1 MNTDQTMNF
10 AYLALLGAAVA
21 GSYIV
26 ANRNEMGKMAQ
37 QAVIWALIFVGVIGA
52 IGMWGQISQTVNPR
66 QAFAS
71 ENEVIVPRQSDGH
84 YYLTL
89 DLNSV
94 PVDFVIDTGASQIVL
109 TQDDPVL
116 MMHTLNEVLLEQN
129 EKAHAELLSNYQA
142 VLEESFN
149 QWREYS
155 TKRSNIINNAS
166 MNKTQLTKD
175 QFAEQCIQLIDEK
188 IKNGAGQSVR
198 ELARIS
204 RQAAIINLL
213 ASLIVLLSI
222 VIVFFVMI

>member
-1 MNTDQTMNF
+1 MTNDK
-10 AYLALLGAAVA
+10 LD
-21 GSYIV
+21 
-26 ANRNEMGKMAQ
+26 
-37 QAVIWALIFVGVIGA
+37 ALIKRV
-52 IGMWGQISQTVNPR
+52 
-66 QAFAS
+66 AS
-71 ENEVIVPRQSDGH
+71 EHG
-84 YYLTL
+84 
-89 DLNSV
+89 
-94 PVDFVIDTGASQIVL
+94 IVL
-109 TQDDPVL
+109 SQDDPVL